1 MSNRATESER
11 VLANQFVIE
20 RRSLGVQIRVPLLPS
35 TLPRVHVDFSFL
47 LTHFVDSLHVED
59 KISSLTC
66 RERGVG

>member
-47 LTHFVDSLHVED
+47 LKHFVDSLHVED